1 MKKAYFKV
9 GDLKEYLKDFDD
21 DTEIFVKNTFN
32 MCGNISA
39 LAEVKLDSYSSFG
52 EITPCLILDTDQN
65 VEIEEEE
72 SE

>member
-9 GDLKEYLKDFDD
+9 GDLKEYLNNFDD
-21 DTEIFVKNTFN
+21 DTEIFIRNSFN
-32 MCGNISA
+32 MCGNISE

-52 EITPCLILDTDQN
+52 EITPCVILDTAQN

-72 SE
+72 DE